1 MQLLTIVSLLF
12 AAVAVLFALQNTAV
26 VTVSFFAWEFQSSL
40 AIVLLLAVVVGALL
54 MGLLSTPATVKLQ
67 WAKKRESKRA
77 DKLEREVADLKVT
90 VARLEAQVP
99 QVISEAVPEKP
110 YVGLR
115 QLIGGK
121 PSGSSENAGS
131 TLPSNGAN

>member
-1 MQLLTIVSLLF
+1 MQLMTIAALLF

-40 AIVLLLAVVVGALL
+40 ALVLLLAVVVGALL

-67 WAKKRESKRA
+67 WEKSRQTKRA
-77 DKLEREVADLKVT
+77 DKAEREVDTLKAT
-90 VARLEAQVP
+90 VVRLEAQVP
-99 QVISEAVPEKP
+99 QVISEAQPEKP

-115 QLIGGK
+115 QLMGGK
-121 PSGSSENAGS
+121 RDVVDAPGSAPNSGAH
-131 TLPSNGAN
+131 